1 MVGKAAPLIVVPSVI
16 TCDVCTVD
24 VELIKSGCM
33 LLVDILTPLFGL
45 VIFVFGGGVVLRGN
59 RFRAVACRMSPPI
72 VDPPEVNVVVD
83 IIVEP
88 LSES

>member
-1 MVGKAAPLIVVPSVI
+1 MI
-16 TCDVCTVD
+16 TCGVCTVD

-45 VIFVFGGGVVLRGN
+45 VIFVFGGGEVLRG
-59 RFRAVACRMSPPI
+59 FRSVACRMSLKAVPS
-72 VDPPEVNVVVD
+72 EVIVVVD